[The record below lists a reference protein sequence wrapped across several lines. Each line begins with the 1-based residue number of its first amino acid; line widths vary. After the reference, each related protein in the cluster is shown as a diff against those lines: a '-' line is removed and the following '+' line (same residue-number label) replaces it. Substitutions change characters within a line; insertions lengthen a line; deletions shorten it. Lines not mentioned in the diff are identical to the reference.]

1 MKRIQSAVAQLREP
15 GFEPFIS
22 ITNSENDSD
31 LPDSQ
36 GTASAPASQDRA
48 IFKNPELPPKKK
60 RQDKGSEIAGLKAQV
75 DILLKQQISNASS
88 RNESVLRQEL
98 ALLQRN
104 FAVLQQELKRQ
115 RESSGNE
122 SMLQQEID
130 RRRQETIQREDQLRE
145 ESKHQLAREKEE
157 SKQQLA
163 REKEES
169 KQRHAEL
176 MDLLKEQ
183 KEKTRSS

>member
-22 ITNSENDSD
+22 ITNTENDSE

-36 GTASAPASQDRA
+36 GTASTPASQDSA
-48 IFKNPELPPKKK
+48 IFKKPEVPPKKK
-60 RQDKGSEIAGLKAQV
+60 RQNKGSEIAGLKAQV
-75 DILLKQQISNASS
+75 DILLKQQTSNASS

-98 ALLQRN
+98 
-104 FAVLQQELKRQ
+104 AVLQQELKRQ

>member
-22 ITNSENDSD
+22 ITNSENDSE

-88 RNESVLRQEL
+88 RNES
-98 ALLQRN
+98 LLQRN
-104 FAVLQQELKRQ
+104 FAVIQQELKRQ

-163 REKEES
+163 REKEKS